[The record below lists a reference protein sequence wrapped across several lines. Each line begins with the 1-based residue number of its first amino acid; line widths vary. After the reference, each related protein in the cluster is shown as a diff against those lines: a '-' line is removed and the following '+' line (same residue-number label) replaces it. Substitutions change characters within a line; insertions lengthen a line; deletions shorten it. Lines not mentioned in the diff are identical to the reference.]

1 MCPWCV
7 WISQCIQ
14 YMLFSFKR
22 TSDYGHNCPCPKFTS
37 LYIWNSVVLCWRDV
51 NSHNTLNLMDSSP
64 NASAALSQQRKRKQA
79 FISTI
84 CKCTLKHIFMC
95 CLLALVVHPVFFCL
109 LAFLFIVLTVVNCIF
124 IQFSWVYCCSL
135 WCWHNCWMEWWFWW
149 TC

>member
-1 MCPWCV
+1 MR
-7 WISQCIQ
+7 QNLA
-14 YMLFSFKR
+14 YM
-22 TSDYGHNCPCPKFTS
+22 S
-37 LYIWNSVVLCWRDV
+37 LCALDVCELANVYSICCLVSSAHLIMVTIALALNSHHCRNSVVLCWRNV

-64 NASAALSQQRKRKQA
+64 NASDALSQQRKRKQA

-109 LAFLFIVLTVVNCIF
+109 LAFLFIVLTLVNCIF

-135 WCWHNCWMEWWFWW
+135 
-149 TC
+149 